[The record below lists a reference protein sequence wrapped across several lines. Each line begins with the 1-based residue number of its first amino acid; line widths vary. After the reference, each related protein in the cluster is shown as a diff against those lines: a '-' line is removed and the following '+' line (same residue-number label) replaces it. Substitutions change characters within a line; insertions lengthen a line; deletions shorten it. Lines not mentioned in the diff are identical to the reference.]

1 MDGSNNMF
9 ELMCDLQYKNLDCTK
24 EVMGKNAAKVVVSKY
39 DKKSWF
45 HCSWKLTIFWTLLVA
60 TIISQVVGF
69 VIYYIFDVLALVEEP
84 SEALL
89 VFN

>member
-1 MDGSNNMF
+1 
-9 ELMCDLQYKNLDCTK
+9 
-24 EVMGKNAAKVVVSKY
+24 
-39 DKKSWF
+39 
-45 HCSWKLTIFWTLLVA
+45 VA

-84 SEALL
+84 SEVLL

>member
-39 DKKSWF
+39 DKKS
-45 HCSWKLTIFWTLLVA
+45 
-60 TIISQVVGF
+60 
-69 VIYYIFDVLALVEEP
+69 
-84 SEALL
+84 
-89 VFN
+89 